1 MKRLVLTFVFSLFIS
16 LSMGQVSKSDFEQ
29 ESTKTTIIN
38 FLKWYG
44 EEQSKPTKIVDTL
57 ESHRSILV
65 WNEIDTLI
73 KPSVGMLAVEHY
85 LNWLKSSGSISETFI
100 NDLRQYFQKI
110 ADELKTVNSSPKTE
124 GIYAIPGLNYDVV
137 FKSFEPEEFLLRYN
151 LGVFKKISIVKD
163 KAIVQF
169 YVPPSKNYVYT
180 NMLFTLTKE
189 NETWLIDY
197 IGYYD

>member
-1 MKRLVLTFVFSLFIS
+1 
-16 LSMGQVSKSDFEQ
+16 MGQVSKSNFVQ
-29 ESTKTTIIN
+29 ESTKTTIIK

-44 EEQSKPTKIVDTL
+44 EEQSKPTRIVDTL
-57 ESHRSILV
+57 ESNRSIIV

-73 KPSVGMLAVEHY
+73 KPSVDMLAVEHY

-110 ADELKTVNSSPKTE
+110 ADELKTFNSSPKTE
-124 GIYAIPGLNYDVV
+124 GIYSIPGLNLDVV
-137 FKSFEPEEFLLRYN
+137 FKSFEPEEVLLRYHTC
-151 LGVFKKISIVKD
+151 VFKKISIVKD

-169 YVPPSKNYVYT
+169 YVPPSKNYGYT
-180 NMLFTLTKE
+180 KMLFTLTKE
-189 NETWLIDY
+189 NGSWLIDY